1 MCNSLS
7 FSLSHGQ
14 LETCDSGVSNGVSN
28 NDEFVL
34 ETRIK
39 TCIKTNNDIVY
50 VKYNDEV

>member
-7 FSLSHGQ
+7 ISLSHGQ
-14 LETCDSGVSNGVSN
+14 LERCDSGVSNGVSN

-39 TCIKTNNDIVY
+39 TNNAFVY